1 MNCSNLVSLE
11 VHMKKIYRLEDLDCA
26 VCAGKMEHAISKID
40 GVQEVNVN
48 FLTQKLTLVADD
60 EKFESIVDEAVKICK
75 KIEPDCRIIR
85 K

>member
-1 MNCSNLVSLE
+1 
-11 VHMKKIYRLEDLDCA
+11 MKKIYRLEDLECA

-75 KIEPDCRIIR
+75 KLNLIAEL
-85 K
+85 

>member
-1 MNCSNLVSLE
+1 
-11 VHMKKIYRLEDLDCA
+11 MKKNLQIRRLR
-26 VCAGKMEHAISKID
+26 VCSMCRKMEHAISKID

>member
-1 MNCSNLVSLE
+1 
-11 VHMKKIYRLEDLDCA
+11 MKKIYRLEDLECA
-26 VCAGKMEHAISKID
+26 VCAGKM
-40 GVQEVNVN
+40 EVNVN

>member
-1 MNCSNLVSLE
+1 
-11 VHMKKIYRLEDLDCA
+11 MKKIYRLEDLECA
-26 VCAGKMEHAISKID
+26 VCAGKMEQAISKID